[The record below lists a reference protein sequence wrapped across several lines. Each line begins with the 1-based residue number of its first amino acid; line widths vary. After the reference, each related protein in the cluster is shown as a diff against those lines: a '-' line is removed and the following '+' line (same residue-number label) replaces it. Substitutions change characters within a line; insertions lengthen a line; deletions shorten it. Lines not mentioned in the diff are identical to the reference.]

1 MYIVWK
7 SAFPNIWKVI
17 AMSSDLLYFRENVFS
32 SGLEIK
38 MCLTL
43 EVTVRAAA
51 DSIQNLSQDGIFLL
65 LCDEF
70 NSLFL

>member
-1 MYIVWK
+1 
-7 SAFPNIWKVI
+7 
-17 AMSSDLLYFRENVFS
+17 MSSDLLYFREDVFS